1 MSISETR
8 TEHKRSLFSRLS
20 AGHVVMIVAGLLAAL
35 VNFNLIQQRDETFQV
50 AVAEQDII
58 PGQTVS
64 VGDFDTAEIK
74 ASEDLLATL
83 VLFSE
88 VESLSGM
95 VAVRSLSGGELI
107 SRSDVQ
113 APAAAFQQRAM
124 SIPIDPDDA
133 VGGKI
138 AEADL
143 VDIIHVEDGVARY
156 VAVAVSVLAVAEN
169 NDGFASSN
177 SFYVTVAVDAELAL
191 KISSALDSGT
201 VRLVRSTGA
210 DQPVILEFDPS
221 AESEELDAETP
232 EESADG

>member
-1 MSISETR
+1 
-8 TEHKRSLFSRLS
+8 
-20 AGHVVMIVAGLLAAL
+20 
-35 VNFNLIQQRDETFQV
+35 
-50 AVAEQDII
+50 
-58 PGQTVS
+58 
-64 VGDFDTAEIK
+64 
-74 ASEDLLATL
+74 
-83 VLFSE
+83 
-88 VESLSGM
+88 
-95 VAVRSLSGGELI
+95 
-107 SRSDVQ
+107 
-113 APAAAFQQRAM
+113 M